1 MRLIHFSDV
10 HIREI
15 FAPRELPRVGWRRAA
30 AIFELEVCGRARR
43 FGDSL
48 STLRRLVD
56 AMTALEPDRVLFSGD
71 FTAMATEREFTWA
84 REAVAP
90 LIDSGRLSAVP
101 GNHDRYTRGSVRE
114 GRFERFFGSLLQSDL
129 PDAQGKGGFPFVH
142 LIGESLAVIGLDT
155 TRLAPLPGLAFGEI
169 DRTQRE
175 LLARILD
182 RDEVRRRAVAILL
195 HHAPLNAS
203 GHADTPTHGLRG
215 GSDLLRALKDRP
227 RTSLHFG
234 HIHQRYFLPA
244 NGSRPHLF
252 NAGAGTM
259 RPTPGFWVI
268 DLNARGEIES
278 AREVTLE
285 DSAAPV
291 TRRDSALS

>member
-169 DRTQRE
+169 DHTQRE

-215 GSDLLRALKDRP
+215 GDDLLRSLTGRP

-244 NGSRPHLF
+244 NSARPHLF

-268 DLNARGEIES
+268 DLNAHGEIES

-285 DSAAPV
+285 DGATPLAS
-291 TRRDSALS
+291 RDSALS